1 MEILLVLL
9 SASAAGFG
17 VFAGIIIFEC
27 LEVKRRSDSFR
38 SAMGYRDLSQVAS
51 STVGSIKFHTKL
63 IEKMILASRNEKP
76 LRAQKA
82 FSAIWGLGLGQ
93 VDELIE
99 KAGLSGA
106 VTKEGIMALRASMS
120 CLIMVG
126 GLLLGFLF
134 SEILAVLLALLGF
147 LFGFSAPLRAL
158 KEEKRKRTFQIE
170 KQLSQMIEVLVLGLR
185 SGMSFDRSLELYRQY
200 FDGGLS
206 KSMGLAQQQWTHGLM
221 SRDQALR
228 QLASSC
234 ESLLFG
240 RAVESII
247 RSLRFGTSLAEG
259 LSMLA
264 VEARAVRKST
274 LEERIAKAPVKMLLP
289 VGGLILPAMLILI
302 LGPVLLDL
310 MAGF

>member
-1 MEILLVLL
+1 MELLLVLL

-17 VFAGIIIFEC
+17 IFVGVVLVGWHES
-27 LEVKRRSDSFR
+27 KRRTNGFR
-38 SAMGYRDLSQVAS
+38 SAMGYQDLTSVS
-51 STVGSIKFHTKL
+51 HLTVGSSKFHTKL
-63 IEKMILASRNEKP
+63 IENMILASRSQNIGLLQKICKP
-76 LRAQKA
+76 LWN
-82 FSAIWGLGLGQ
+82 FGLGK

-99 KAGLSGA
+99 KAGLSGV
-106 VTKEGIMALRASMS
+106 VTKDGIVSVRLKMS
-120 CLIMVG
+120 CSLMIF
-126 GLLLGFLF
+126 GLLFGLLF
-134 SEILAVLLALLGF
+134 SEILSLMLALAGF
-147 LFGFSAPLRAL
+147 LFGLNAPVRAL
-158 KEEKRKRTFQIE
+158 KEEKRERAFQIE

-221 SRDQALR
+221 SRDKALR
-228 QLASSC
+228 YLAQSC

-264 VEARAVRKST
+264 VEARSVRRST